1 VGEKGLGWMK
11 TVQKKF
17 PGWHAAGPGD
27 ILLTLHLLQQ
37 EHSTSGSPRT
47 ACFAVQLWG
56 GSGVPC
62 RALRTHTPHRISG
75 SSSPRLVYFLHILR
89 SLMGTRCLALGPALV
104 YK

>member
-1 VGEKGLGWMK
+1 MK
-11 TVQKKF
+11 TVQKKLF
-17 PGWHAAGPGD
+17 PGRRAAVPGD
-27 ILLTLHLLQQ
+27 VLLTPHLLQW
-37 EHSTSGSPRT
+37 EHCTSGSPCT
-47 ACFAVQLWG
+47 VCFAVQLWG
-56 GSGVPC
+56 GSSVPC